1 MKPAHGR
8 AISCSKLEALAVACA
23 EHLDSESWLVE
34 NAKAAAH
41 GGKHQRV
48 RIVDRITN
56 GGAR

>member
-8 AISCSKLEALAVACA
+8 AISCSKITTLAVACA
-23 EHLDSESWLVE
+23 EHLDSEPWLVE

-41 GGKHQRV
+41 GGRLQRV
-48 RIVDRITN
+48 HIVGRITK